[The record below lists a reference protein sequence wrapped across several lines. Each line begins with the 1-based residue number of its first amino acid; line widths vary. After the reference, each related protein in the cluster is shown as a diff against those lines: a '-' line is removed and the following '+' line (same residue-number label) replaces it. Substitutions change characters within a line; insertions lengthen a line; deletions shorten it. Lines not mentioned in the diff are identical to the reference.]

1 MKTLTKLSLAVALL
15 ATLGS
20 TAALADDQQLR
31 NRLDMQRA
39 QDAKNQRTTTV
50 GVYAGDRGLGR
61 THRRADDRRSETRF
75 ELRSNAHGQTF
86 GVWVP
91 VK

>member
-1 MKTLTKLSLAVALL
+1 MKTLTKLSLAVAVL
-15 ATLGS
+15 ATLGT

-39 QDAKNQRTTTV
+39 QAAKNQRTTTV
-50 GVYAGDRGLGR
+50 AVYAGNRGIGR
-61 THRRADDRRSETRF
+61 SYCRADERRSETRF
-75 ELRSNAHGQTF
+75 ELRSNAHGQQF
-86 GVWVP
+86 GVFVP